1 MFTHFFNPVVR
12 FPGTIIYFVCKPV
25 QDFGQVRLRI
35 EKGVALCEALYYN
48 VYGAE
53 GHATLFFSGG
63 LPQKGGSDM
72 RVNLNKAFGY
82 LETAAAIIAILAQAG
97 KKVMALCKAD

>member
-1 MFTHFFNPVVR
+1 
-12 FPGTIIYFVCKPV
+12 
-25 QDFGQVRLRI
+25 
-35 EKGVALCEALYYN
+35 
-48 VYGAE
+48 
-53 GHATLFFSGG
+53 
-63 LPQKGGSDM
+63 M